1 MKILHTAD
9 WHLGRIFFET
19 YLTDD
24 QAYCLEQIVS
34 FARENNPDVI
44 LVSGDIYDRAVPP
57 PDAIKLLD
65 ETLHRLVTDV
75 HCKIVI
81 IAGNHDS
88 PERLAFGSRIF
99 ASQGIHIYGTME
111 KEIPPLILEDNWGPV
126 YFYPVPYTE
135 PPKIKALFEDDSI
148 RSHHGAFEAITR
160 LILRGHPPSV
170 RSVLC
175 AHATVLGCDI
185 SDSERPLSIGGTET
199 VGTELLEQFTFTA
212 LGHLHRAQTTGQKV
226 HYSGSL
232 MKYSFAEVTHSK
244 SFSIIEIGKTGDVH
258 IERIPLTP
266 RHDLKILEGTLEDIV
281 SGKNGF
287 SCKSDYYMVSLT
299 DKEPQLDAMGKLRRV
314 YPNVLHIERPEL
326 FKMQSSST
334 SIPDH
339 RKLSECDLFKAFYQ
353 QTTGDH
359 MSSEQEACLQD
370 LVEAINSRARE
381 AE

>member
-19 YLTDD
+19 YLTED
-24 QAYCLEQIVS
+24 QAFCLEELVS
-34 FARENNPDVI
+34 FAIENKPDVI
-44 LVSGDIYDRAVPP
+44 LVTGDIYDRAVPP
-57 PDAIKLLD
+57 PEAIKLLD
-65 ETLHRLVTDV
+65 ETLHRVLTDV
-75 HCKIVI
+75 RCRIIV

-99 ASQGIHIYGTME
+99 SSQGIHIYGAMK
-111 KEIPPLILEDNWGPV
+111 KEITPLILEDNWGPV
-126 YFYPVPYTE
+126 YFYPLPYTE
-135 PPKIKALFEDDSI
+135 PPKIRSLFENDSI
-148 RSHHGAFEAITR
+148 RSHHSAFEVITR
-160 LILRGHPPSV
+160 SILQNHPPAI

-175 AHATVLGCDI
+175 AHATILGGEI

-199 VGTELLEQFTFTA
+199 VGAELLEHFTFTA
-212 LGHLHRAQTTGQKV
+212 LGHLHRAQTTGQRI

-244 SFSIIEIGKTGDVH
+244 SFSMIEIDKTGVVH
-258 IERIPLTP
+258 IERIPLQP
-266 RHDLKILEGTLEDIV
+266 RHDLKILEGTLEEIV
-281 SGKNGF
+281 SGKYGF
-287 SCKSDYYMVSLT
+287 SNKSDYYMISLT
-299 DKEPQLDAMGKLRRV
+299 DKEPQLDAMGKLRNV

-359 MSSEQEACLQD
+359 MNSEQLTYFQN
-370 LVEAINSRARE
+370 LVDSINSQARE
-381 AE
+381 AV